1 MRLQQLLE
9 ATYGPDDR
17 YSEQDVDLFATAL
30 QASFEYAKS
39 HGIQVNLAA
48 HFFDQQFMKRERG
61 YNGRFKYS
69 KITHSELIS
78 TLAKVLTRGLRF
90 FKDKE
95 PGTNYVFFDQDTQLN
110 VPLRKAGNNRYTVPS
125 SIIKDRIY
133 YGNYQKIVL

>member
-1 MRLQQLLE
+1 MFE
-9 ATYGPDDR
+9 
-17 YSEQDVDLFATAL
+17 TAL
-30 QASFEYAKS
+30 RASFDYAKS
-39 HGIQVNLAA
+39 HGIQVKLAD

-95 PGTNYVFFDQDTQLN
+95 PGTNYVFFDQATQLN